1 VRNGLLLCI
10 PFEAAFDA
18 LQLCIVPRSS
28 MSSAGVEHVVHVLDP
43 QLINTE
49 LASKLPAPP
58 QVNQMLHH
66 LVYINL
72 FTFYSIA

>member
-1 VRNGLLLCI
+1 
-10 PFEAAFDA
+10 
-18 LQLCIVPRSS
+18 